1 MALKDINT
9 EKRTSSKENTLR
21 FMTQRFDMYYPAF
34 IVFVITLIP
43 LFFTKLLF
51 IANWERPKDLNGMD
65 ARMIIFWGYVFGM
78 ILPIGLVAF
87 RGYIIQKYESSI
99 DIFIMRSDICNLY
112 GVAFSLTRLSNRY

>member
-1 MALKDINT
+1 MVLKDINT

-21 FMTQRFDMYYPAF
+21 FKIWRFEMYYPAF

-51 IANWERPKDLNGMD
+51 IPNWERPKDLNGMD
-65 ARMIIFWGYVFGM
+65 ARMIIFWGYIFGM

-87 RGYIIQKYESSI
+87 RGYII
-99 DIFIMRSDICNLY
+99 
-112 GVAFSLTRLSNRY
+112 